1 MKRGFF
7 AFSSRYQTYWL
18 NCRMNWRNLRQLRE
32 AVMNFYIKSILSAV
46 CIATSTVVLAQIPDT
61 QYSQGISYISGGV
74 GEEESQAILAEA
86 KQWPLLLELS
96 QLENGRGVW
105 IFGAKIK
112 ILNSQNQAIF
122 DAQADG
128 PYILINLTAGQY
140 QIEASYQGVSQKKS
154 VNIQASAPQKL
165 AIFWK

>member
-1 MKRGFF
+1 
-7 AFSSRYQTYWL
+7 
-18 NCRMNWRNLRQLRE
+18 
-32 AVMNFYIKSILSAV
+32 MNFYIKLILSAASLICSSVV
-46 CIATSTVVLAQIPDT
+46 CAQIPDT

-112 ILNSQNQAIF
+112 ILNAKNQVVF

-128 PYILINLTAGQY
+128 PYILINLPIGQY
-140 QIEASYQGVSQKKS
+140 QIEASYQGVVQKRLLS
-154 VNIQASAPQKL
+154 LQASAPQKL

>member
-1 MKRGFF
+1 MKFNAR
-7 AFSSRYQTYWL
+7 L
-18 NCRMNWRNLRQLRE
+18 
-32 AVMNFYIKSILSAV
+32 ILSAACLTFSSMV
-46 CIATSTVVLAQIPDT
+46 FAQIPDT

-74 GEEESQAILAEA
+74 GEGESEAILIES

-112 ILNSQNQAIF
+112 VLNTKNQVIF

-128 PYILINLTAGQY
+128 PYMLINLTAGQY
-140 QIEASYQGVSQKKS
+140 QIEASYQESIQKKS
-154 VNIQASAPQKL
+154 VLIQASGPQKL

>member
-1 MKRGFF
+1 
-7 AFSSRYQTYWL
+7 
-18 NCRMNWRNLRQLRE
+18 
-32 AVMNFYIKSILSAV
+32 MNFYIKSILSAV
-46 CIATSTVVLAQIPDT
+46 CILTSSAVFSQIPDT

-74 GEEESQAILAEA
+74 GEEESKAILAEA

-96 QLENGRGVW
+96 QLENGRGIW

-112 ILNSQNQAIF
+112 ILNSQNKVMF

-128 PYILINLTAGQY
+128 PYILVNLNAGQY
-140 QIEASYQGVSQKKS
+140 QIEASYQGVTQKRAVS
-154 VNIQASAPQKL
+154 IQASAPQKL

>member
-1 MKRGFF
+1 
-7 AFSSRYQTYWL
+7 
-18 NCRMNWRNLRQLRE
+18 
-32 AVMNFYIKSILSAV
+32 MNFYIKTIFSVICLTCSLMV
-46 CIATSTVVLAQIPDT
+46 CAQLPGT

-74 GEEESQAILAEA
+74 GEEESQAILSEA

-112 ILNSQNQAIF
+112 ILNAKNQVIF

-128 PYILINLTAGQY
+128 PYMLVNLPAGEY
-140 QIEASYQGVSQKKS
+140 LLEGAYQGV
-154 VNIQASAPQKL
+154 IQRRSIAVKTALPQKVNL
-165 AIFWK
+165 FWKL

>member
-1 MKRGFF
+1 MKFNAR
-7 AFSSRYQTYWL
+7 L
-18 NCRMNWRNLRQLRE
+18 
-32 AVMNFYIKSILSAV
+32 ILSAACLMFSSMV
-46 CIATSTVVLAQIPDT
+46 FAQIPDT

-74 GEEESQAILAEA
+74 GEGESEAILTES

-112 ILNSQNQAIF
+112 VLNAKNQVIF

-128 PYILINLTAGQY
+128 PYMLINLTAGQY
-140 QIEASYQGVSQKKS
+140 QIEASYQGSIQKKS
-154 VNIQASAPQKL
+154 VLIQGSGPQKL

>member
-1 MKRGFF
+1 M
-7 AFSSRYQTYWL
+7 
-18 NCRMNWRNLRQLRE
+18 NC
-32 AVMNFYIKSILSAV
+32 YIKSILSAF
-46 CIATSTVVLAQIPDT
+46 CIVISSVVLAQIPDT
-61 QYSQGISYISGGV
+61 QYSRGISYVSGGV

-112 ILNSQNQAIF
+112 ILNSQNQVIF

-128 PYILINLTAGQY
+128 PYILINLAVGQY
-140 QIEASYQGVSQKKS
+140 QIEASYLGVTQKRS
-154 VNIQASAPQKL
+154 VNVQASAPQKL

>member
-1 MKRGFF
+1 MNSLNQTKDAHMKFHIKLIF
-7 AFSSRYQTYWL
+7 LLVYLTCSS
-18 NCRMNWRNLRQLRE
+18 
-32 AVMNFYIKSILSAV
+32 I
-46 CIATSTVVLAQIPDT
+46 VLAQIPST
-61 QYSQGISYISGGV
+61 QYSKGISYISGGV
-74 GEEESQAILAEA
+74 GAEESQAILAEA

-112 ILNSQNQAIF
+112 IVNSQNQVIF

-140 QIEASYQGVSQKKS
+140 QIEASYQGVSQKRS
-154 VNIQASAPQKL
+154 VSIQASAPQKL

>member
-1 MKRGFF
+1 
-7 AFSSRYQTYWL
+7 
-18 NCRMNWRNLRQLRE
+18 
-32 AVMNFYIKSILSAV
+32 MNFYIKSILSV
-46 CIATSTVVLAQIPDT
+46 ICVTSSLMVFAQIPDT
-61 QYSQGISYISGGV
+61 QYSHCISYISGGV

-112 ILNSQNQAIF
+112 ILNTNNQLAF

-128 PYILINLTAGQY
+128 PYILINLPVGQY
-140 QIEASYQGVSQKKS
+140 QIEATYQGVMQRKAI
-154 VNIQASAPQKL
+154 NIQASAPQKL

>member
-1 MKRGFF
+1 
-7 AFSSRYQTYWL
+7 
-18 NCRMNWRNLRQLRE
+18 
-32 AVMNFYIKSILSAV
+32 MNFSLKSTLSAICLMLSAV
-46 CIATSTVVLAQIPDT
+46 IFAQIPDT

-74 GEEESQAILAEA
+74 GEEESRAILAEA

-112 ILNSQNQAIF
+112 ISNANHQVIF
-122 DAQADG
+122 DAHADG
-128 PYILINLTAGQY
+128 PYILINLPLGQY
-140 QIEASYQGVSQKKS
+140 QIEAAYQGVTQRKA
-154 VNIQASAPQKL
+154 VNIQGSASQKL

>member
-1 MKRGFF
+1 MKFNAR
-7 AFSSRYQTYWL
+7 L
-18 NCRMNWRNLRQLRE
+18 
-32 AVMNFYIKSILSAV
+32 ILSAACLTFSSMV
-46 CIATSTVVLAQIPDT
+46 FAQIPDT

-74 GEEESQAILAEA
+74 GEGESQAILTES

-112 ILNSQNQAIF
+112 VLNTKNQVIF

-128 PYILINLTAGQY
+128 PYMLINLTAGQY
-140 QIEASYQGVSQKKS
+140 QIEASYQGSIQKKS
-154 VNIQASAPQKL
+154 VLIQASGPQKL

>member
-1 MKRGFF
+1 
-7 AFSSRYQTYWL
+7 
-18 NCRMNWRNLRQLRE
+18 
-32 AVMNFYIKSILSAV
+32 MNFYIKSILSTV
-46 CIATSTVVLAQIPDT
+46 CIVTSSMVLAQIPDT

-74 GEEESQAILAEA
+74 GEEESQAMLAEA

-112 ILNSQNQAIF
+112 IVNSQNQVIF

-128 PYILINLTAGQY
+128 PYILINLNTGQY
-140 QIEASYQGVSQKKS
+140 QIEASYQGVSQKRS
-154 VNIQASAPQKL
+154 VSIQASTPQKL

>member
-1 MKRGFF
+1 
-7 AFSSRYQTYWL
+7 
-18 NCRMNWRNLRQLRE
+18 
-32 AVMNFYIKSILSAV
+32 MNFYIKSILSAF
-46 CIATSTVVLAQIPDT
+46 CIVISSVVLAQIPDT
-61 QYSQGISYISGGV
+61 QYSRGISYISGGV

-112 ILNSQNQAIF
+112 ILNSQNQVIF

-128 PYILINLTAGQY
+128 PYILINLAVGQY
-140 QIEASYQGVSQKKS
+140 QIEASYLGVSQKRS
-154 VNIQASAPQKL
+154 VNVQASAPQKL